1 MVKLRLRRTGRKKQA
16 SYRLVAA
23 ECLGPR
29 DGRFIEILGHYNPR
43 TVPATIVFKADRVK
57 DWLSKGAQPTDS
69 VRRLLGTAGIIKV
82 EHAAPKPK
90 AEASE
95 AAAAQA

>member
-16 SYRLVAA
+16 TYRLVAA

-43 TVPATIVFKADRVK
+43 IHPPSIVFKGDRIK

-69 VRRLLGTAGIIKV
+69 VRRLLDIAGIVKMENKPAAKV
-82 EHAAPKPK
+82 KAA
-90 AEASE
+90 AEAP
-95 AAAAQA
+95 AAE